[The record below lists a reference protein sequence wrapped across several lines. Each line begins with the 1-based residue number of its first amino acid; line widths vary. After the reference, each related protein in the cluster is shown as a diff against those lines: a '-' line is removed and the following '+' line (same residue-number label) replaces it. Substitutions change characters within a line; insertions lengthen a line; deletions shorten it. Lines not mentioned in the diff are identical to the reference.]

1 MPRRALLLAAIA
13 CAGLAMAQPHN
24 VMLRGVVLGSNNV
37 PKPGVAVDILG
48 PTRVFTETNR
58 EGSFSA
64 RVVAGRYTVRVRD
77 GSRRM
82 EFPVVV
88 STESEVR
95 LRLSW

>member
-24 VMLRGVVLGSNNV
+24 VMLSGVVVGSNNA

-48 PTRVFTETNR
+48 PTRVFTETNL
-58 EGSFSA
+58 EGRFSA
-64 RVVAGRYTVRVRD
+64 LVVEGRYTVRVRD

-88 STESEVR
+88 PSESEVR
-95 LRLSW
+95 LRVSW